1 MRANMFAI
9 LCISQSDFFF
19 ESQAQSN
26 PIRKGIWQILESQL
40 IAENCRMSNTEFKMM
55 NEKFKGWHKIL
66 DDKCKKNDIIDMM
79 TINYPESISQRSSPP
94 SKSLYCY
101 ANFLPPGLHSFI
113 IFDPYLRKAFC
124 KTMVVDHN
132 KQYFFSDLPSSIF
145 SQKAMTQ
152 D

>member
-1 MRANMFAI
+1 
-9 LCISQSDFFF
+9 
-19 ESQAQSN
+19 
-26 PIRKGIWQILESQL
+26 
-40 IAENCRMSNTEFKMM
+40 MSNTEFKMM

-66 DDKCKKNDIIDMM
+66 DDKCRKNDIIDMM
-79 TINYPESISQRSSPP
+79 TINYPESISQRLSPP

-101 ANFLPPGLHSFI
+101 ANFLPPGLHSFV

-145 SQKAMTQ
+145 SQKAMT
-152 D
+152 